1 MATLKLKNINKVYD
15 NGVQA
20 VFDFNIDI
28 NDKEFI
34 VFVGPSGCGKS
45 TTLRMIAGLEEI
57 TSGELYI
64 DDHLVNSV
72 VPKDRDIA
80 MVFQNYA
87 LYPHMTVYNNMAFAL
102 KLRKIPCPLFE
113 KSEEVDAIR
122 KENYALYRHIKSLKY
137 KIKKLHEPKELL
149 DDVDASLEQIYANE
163 EKIAK
168 MQKPIIGIYEEQIKR
183 SSKEKKALESEK
195 TKLEAQTQHYSP
207 EQYELYNSAIN
218 DTKAMIADTKNG
230 IEALEKSRTLENTR
244 QVTAQ
249 IKRLTKKQQYLLEK
263 KNDLEA
269 KAQKVSLETLNVLKE
284 GIKQKEVQIEEKQ
297 KEIEYYSNNQ
307 VHVYKSR
314 KLSAY
319 EIALE
324 IYKFAA
330 TLDLRKYLFRK
341 PAALSGGQRQRVAL
355 GRAIVRKPKVFLMDE
370 PLSNLDAKLRVQT
383 RSEISKI
390 HKRVGATTIYVT
402 HDQTEAMTMA
412 DRIVVMKDGYVQQID
427 SPERVYNDPSN
438 LFVAGFIGNP
448 PMNFVETT
456 FDGKKLTI
464 AGEKPVEIKLNKEQI
479 ALLSAHKEAP
489 YDVTVG
495 IRPES
500 IYLKGDPKLGKDAQI
515 YDIICDF
522 RELLG
527 YDLIVYTFINEQRLL
542 FKLSSETGVKSD
554 DKLSIGFNGS
564 SLYFFDKETTKR
576 IK

>member
-1 MATLKLKNINKVYD
+1 MANLKLKNINKVYD

-20 VFDFNIDI
+20 VFDFNIEI

-113 KSEEVDAIR
+113 KDEKVDEIR
-122 KENYALYRHIKSLKY
+122 QKNYEIYREIRSLNRR
-137 KIKKLHEPKELL
+137 IKKQHEPKELL
-149 DDVDASLEQIYANE
+149 DEVDRKLDEIYANE
-163 EKIAK
+163 EEIAK
-168 MQKPIIGIYEEQIKR
+168 IQKPIIGIYQEKINKLQKER
-183 SSKEKKALESEK
+183 NVLVKEKA
-195 TKLEAQTQHYSP
+195 KLEKQLSNQDN
-207 EQYELYNSAIN
+207 EN
-218 DTKAMIADTKNG
+218 IAF
-230 IEALEKSRTLENTR
+230 I
-244 QVTAQ
+244 
-249 IKRLTKKQQYLLEK
+249 
-263 KNDLEA
+263 
-269 KAQKVSLETLNVLKE
+269 LKE
-284 GIKQKEVQIEEKQ
+284 GIKQKEHQLEEKD
-297 KEIEYYSNNQ
+297 KEIEYFSHNE
-307 VHVYKSR
+307 VHVYKDR
-314 KLSAY
+314 KLNKY

-330 TLDLRKYLFRK
+330 ILDLRKYLFRK

-402 HDQTEAMTMA
+402 HDQTEAMTKA
-412 DRIVVMKDGYVQQID
+412 DRNVVMKDGWVQQID
-427 SPERVYNDPSN
+427 SPEKVYADPEN

-448 PMNFVETT
+448 PMNFLETQ
-456 FDGKKLTI
+456 FDGQKLFVT
-464 AGEKPVEIKLNKEQI
+464 GENPIEIKLNKEQVE
-479 ALLSAHKEAP
+479 LLKKYKEGK
-489 YDVTVG
+489 YDVTIG
-495 IRPES
+495 IRPEN
-500 IYLKGDPKLGKDAQI
+500 IYQKGDSKLAKDSQTF
-515 YDIICDF
+515 DIVCDF

-527 YDLIVYTFINEQRLL
+527 YDLIVYTFINNQRLL
-542 FKLSSETGVKSD
+542 IKLASETGIKSE
-554 DKLSIGFNGS
+554 DKLVVGFNS
-564 SLYFFDKETTKR
+564 NALYFFDKETTNR